1 MRARQIM
8 VTLLV
13 TAVLAATGCGRPA
26 PEATQDPAV
35 SAAPTAS
42 DGCPLGPAPKR
53 ALRGLWIASVL
64 NINWPSASGL
74 SPTQQQSELRS
85 LLDQAVELRF
95 NAVFV
100 QVRPTAD
107 AFWPSP
113 YEPWS
118 QYLTGTQGTDPGYDP
133 LGFAV
138 TEAHA
143 RNLEFHAWFNPFRVS
158 MQPNVNQLAAGHP
171 ARTHPGWIET
181 YDGRLYY
188 NPGVP
193 AARQHSIDAI
203 MDAVTR
209 YDLDGVHFDDYFY
222 PYPVS
227 GQDFDDAA
235 EFTAYGAGRTLADWR
250 RANVDAFVQG
260 VSARVNQAKPHV
272 RFGISP
278 FGIWRNQGTDPLG
291 SATTGLQ
298 SYDAIYADTRKWVK
312 QEWIDYIAP
321 QIYWSIGFAAA
332 AYDVLVPWWSQVV
345 AGTRV
350 QLYIGQAAYRIGGST
365 DPAWAD
371 PQEMPDHLLLNRQ
384 HPEVAGDVYYSIEAL
399 MDNRL
404 GFADRLR
411 TEFHAHP
418 ALVPASA
425 MTPGTAP
432 GAPGAVTANRVGGGV
447 KLDWNAA
454 SGAPAYYAVYRA
466 DGAGCG
472 IEAARNLL
480 GTVRGRTF
488 TDPAPPPVGQVTYYV
503 TALDRTHREST
514 PRPVTL
520 H

>member
-1 MRARQIM
+1 M
-8 VTLLV
+8 VTVLL
-13 TAVLAATGCGRPA
+13 TAALAATGCGRPGPAA
-26 PEATQDPAV
+26 PDDTAL

-42 DGCPLGPAPKR
+42 DGCPLGTAPKR
-53 ALRGLWIASVL
+53 ALRGLWIASVV

-74 SPTQQQSELRS
+74 SVAQQQTELRA
-85 LLDQAVELRF
+85 LLDQAVALRF

-118 QYLTGTQGTDPGYDP
+118 QYLTGTQGADPGYDP

-138 TEAHA
+138 AEAHA

-158 MQPNVNQLAAGHP
+158 MQANPNQLVANHP
-171 ARTHPGWIET
+171 ARVHPDWVET

-193 AARQHSIDAI
+193 AAREHSMTAI

-209 YDLDGVHFDDYFY
+209 YDVDGVHFDDYFY
-222 PYPVS
+222 PYPVA
-227 GQDFDDAA
+227 GKTFDDAA

-250 RANVDAFVQG
+250 RANVDTFVQT
-260 VSARVNQAKPHV
+260 VSARIKQAKPHV
-272 RFGISP
+272 RFGVSP

-312 QEWIDYIAP
+312 QEWLDYIAP
-321 QIYWSIGFAAA
+321 QVYWSIGFPAAP
-332 AYDVLVPWWSQVV
+332 YDVLVPWWSQVV

-350 QLYIGQAAYRIGGST
+350 QLYIGQAAYKIGTTT
-365 DPAWAD
+365 DPNWTDAA
-371 PQEMPDHLLLNRQ
+371 EMPDHLLLNQQ
-384 HPEVAGDVYYSIEAL
+384 HPAVAGDVYYSIDEVL
-399 MDNRL
+399 TNPL

-418 ALVPASA
+418 ALVPVSDLVAGSA
-425 MTPGTAP
+425 PATPGT
-432 GAPGAVTANRVGGGV
+432 VTASRVGDTTQ
-447 KLDWNAA
+447 LDWSAG
-454 SGAPAYYAVYRA
+454 GAAYYAVYRA

-472 IEAARNLL
+472 VQAGRNLL
-480 GTVRGRTF
+480 GTVRGTTF

-514 PRPVTL
+514 PREVTV